1 MQNVTEVQTEQ
12 KNNYFN
18 FNKLQAC
25 LCIAISAGISISII
39 FLVIKAV
46 G

>member
-1 MQNVTEVQTEQ
+1 MQNVTGLQVEQ
-12 KNNYFN
+12 ENTYFN

-25 LCIAISAGISISII
+25 LCMAISAAVSIGLII
-39 FLVIKAV
+39 LVVKAS